1 MIIFIV
7 LFQYNQRVGSIMASF
22 MSDSLEKASENFLK
36 LSKFDKLTALSRTLR
51 DDPSCQL
58 CSILVKYAM
67 TLDLEE
73 IEKTNLRI
81 DQVPPLITLRQGI
94 VVLSRQWK
102 NELYAPILIEYK
114 LRSRNFK
121 NLFNTQDQYDSI
133 IAKAELEGSEFDE
146 EEGGSSDEDASEF
159 EDEQSLLIKSNV
171 ANCSV
176 ASNSSGLLGGGQ
188 LSPSQFEL
196 PLLKEDPVLRL
207 IDPRRRYSG
216 DSELLSFPYDPTAV
230 QSESATQVN
239 SGEIT
244 PTSKAKGQNESLYDW
259 MRRETEKNVESWK
272 RNLSVKS
279 GSIGSVEKGNGN
291 LQQGVFVEDGTT
303 NRGGNLIETNEEKG
317 IDDLIS
323 TKKDE
328 DNVQTTPSTPQTK
341 SMNLLDAHII
351 FEPLL
356 SSLGLMPQQIQ
367 NVSLKNLGK
376 NISVQANVEVFKIDI
391 VESEFFG
398 SSRQRSRRGKTIG
411 NPKHNVDYD
420 ISSSAF
426 LCEKMYV
433 QLDHKKVTDLQ
444 NTMGND
450 VKDLPLYISRA
461 QMRRHTSKYINFDI
475 DIANISPKIN
485 MPLLRL
491 LNQILTMHQN
501 IRETNEELRDKK
513 PGDSQELNEKSKDP
527 FRRHKKSSS
536 NASSSSSNM
545 SLAQLRPAE
554 TELDAETSVNEEN
567 LVIFETPSR
576 SINGIDMAHS
586 SHVQNANSTDMSLIV
601 KKETSHAETLKQSS
615 PTVTLKSQLKSR
627 PKSFAQKFRPNS
639 RLAGMTGY
647 NNLGESP
654 VQEQKDSFIITS
666 GPLERISEEKTTE
679 KCWKTMYNLLELYS
693 TMPTTKTVHRQSIIP
708 QSAPIGN
715 GLDSGI
721 LLKPGR
727 KSAIASTPA
736 SGTTATLIKPNEI
749 EDPLKV
755 DPSIQPDK
763 TFNTIDPSTP
773 TGRPLNQFSDHQQ
786 MEVIV
791 GTHRIENETTP
802 LNSAPRA
809 SNSTKKAKGV
819 SFAKTDL
826 VRREH
831 TPLIVSGSAKIHRT
845 KLMAT
850 LSGLKLEGEITG
862 LESRLQ
868 YKEKMR
874 APLKGVVEARVEGSM
889 KETSIVLLE
898 AIPPKQ
904 QTVVKVTI
912 GKSEVIHSSHMWK
925 TKDKN
930 SGTMLVELV
939 QIDIPQHPVDL
950 HSIVTRGTKELSSTL
965 EEFKGARILKRG
977 TTFIKDPGTSE
988 GYETVNSQGQDS
1000 PNIKRKDDLP
1010 RTPTAVKTESS
1021 SMNKTTLS
1029 ESLKSPT
1036 EDSNLIKPFVMSF
1049 NITLEKL
1056 LISAALLPSL
1066 EAEYSM
1072 SKVTSKGVTGS
1083 KAKFVVDIPRHKLS
1097 FNTKLGESQG
1107 KFKEPNYNS
1116 DNDAELEPEDNIGDS
1131 ILPREASIDLPLV
1144 HVSAA
1149 YIVQDIGE
1157 ISGPTMGDD
1166 GSIVIEGNYLK
1177 AEAEI
1182 GELQHTLTTD
1192 LLNHLVF
1199 VQKVFMK
1206 GRLMKLIDSVISI
1219 NTENIAPN
1227 ALR

>member
-1 MIIFIV
+1 
-7 LFQYNQRVGSIMASF
+7 MASF

-36 LSKFDKLTALSRTLR
+36 LTKFDKLTALSRTLR

-67 TLDLEE
+67 SLDLEE

-133 IAKAELEGSEFDE
+133 IAKAEFEGSEFDE

-159 EDEQSLLIKSNV
+159 EDEQSLLIKNNA

-176 ASNSSGLLGGGQ
+176 ASNSSGFLGVGQ
-188 LSPSQFEL
+188 LSPSQFGL

-230 QSESATQVN
+230 QSESVTQVN

-244 PTSKAKGQNESLYDW
+244 PTSKVMGQNESLYDW
-259 MRRETEKNVESWK
+259 MRRETEKSVETWK

-279 GSIGSVEKGNGN
+279 GSNGSVEKGNGN
-291 LQQGVFVEDGTT
+291 LQQDVLPDDTVT
-303 NRGGNLIETNEEKG
+303 NIEGKLIENNDQRK
-317 IDDLIS
+317 IDVEARD
-323 TKKDE
+323 KKDE
-328 DNVQTTPSTPQTK
+328 NNAQTTPSTPQTK

-376 NISVQANVEVFKIDI
+376 NISVLANVDVFKIDI
-391 VESEFFG
+391 VESDFFG
-398 SSRQRSRRGKTIG
+398 TARQRSRRGKTIG
-411 NPKHNVDYD
+411 NPKANSDND
-420 ISSSAF
+420 TSSPAF

-450 VKDLPLYISRA
+450 IKDLPLYISRA
-461 QMRRHTSKYINFDI
+461 QMRRHTSKYVNFNI
-475 DIANISPKIN
+475 DISNISPKIN

-501 IRETNEELRDKK
+501 IRETNEELKDRK
-513 PGDSQELNEKSKDP
+513 PGESHEITDKSKGVL
-527 FRRHKKSSS
+527 RRHNKSNS
-536 NASSSSSNM
+536 NASSSSSNI
-545 SLAQLRPAE
+545 SLAQLRQTDPD
-554 TELDAETSVNEEN
+554 LDLETSANEEK
-567 LVIFETPSR
+567 LVIIETPMKSLDNMT
-576 SINGIDMAHS
+576 ILNS
-586 SHVQNANSTDMSLIV
+586 SHVENNSSSDFTLVV
-601 KKETSHAETLKQSS
+601 KNGASNGENVRQSS
-615 PTVTLKSQLKSR
+615 PPMTLKSQLKSR

-639 RLAGMTGY
+639 RLAGMAGY
-647 NNLGESP
+647 SNIGESP
-654 VQEQKDSFIITS
+654 VQEPKDSFIITS
-666 GPLERISEEKTTE
+666 APLERISEEKTTQ

-693 TMPTTKTVHRQSIIP
+693 TMPTTKTVHRQSII
-708 QSAPIGN
+708 SHVNTAAN
-715 GLDSGI
+715 GLDTGI
-721 LLKPGR
+721 LLKPVR
-727 KSAIASTPA
+727 KSAISSTTVPDP
-736 SGTTATLIKPNEI
+736 TANFMKNGEI
-749 EDPLKV
+749 DE
-755 DPSIQPDK
+755 PSKSNTSILPDK
-763 TFNTIDPSTP
+763 NTAIQEPSTP
-773 TGRPLNQFSDHQQ
+773 PGRPFNQLSEQQ
-786 MEVIV
+786 IEFMV

-802 LNSAPRA
+802 VNSAPRA
-809 SNSTKKAKGV
+809 NNSTKKAKGV

-831 TPLIVSGSAKIHRT
+831 TPLIVSGTAKIHRT

-850 LSGLKLEGEITG
+850 LSGLKLEGEIKG
-862 LESRLQ
+862 LESSLQ

-930 SGTMLVELV
+930 SGTLFVELV
-939 QIDIPQHPVDL
+939 QVDIPQHPVDL

-977 TTFIKDPGTSE
+977 TTFIKDSGANDGMDTANPMRQE
-988 GYETVNSQGQDS
+988 S
-1000 PNIKRKDDLP
+1000 PSIKRKEDLP
-1010 RTPTAVKTESS
+1010 KTPT
-1021 SMNKTTLS
+1021 TTKVEFTTTKATKS
-1029 ESLKSPT
+1029 DILKSPT

-1049 NITLEKL
+1049 NVTLDKL
-1056 LISAALLPSL
+1056 LICAALLPSL

-1083 KAKFVVDIPRHKLS
+1083 KAKFVVDIPKHKLS
-1097 FNTKLGESQG
+1097 FNTKLGNTQE
-1107 KFKEPNYNS
+1107 KFGNKDPAS
-1116 DNDAELEPEDNIGDS
+1116 TAASELESEDNIGDN
-1131 ILPREASIDLPLV
+1131 ILPKEASIDLPLV

-1149 YIVQDIGE
+1149 YIVQEIGE
-1157 ISGPTMGDD
+1157 SSGPTMGDD

-1206 GRLMKLIDSVISI
+1206 GKLNNALSI
-1219 NTENIAPN
+1219 N
-1227 ALR
+1227 R

>member
-1 MIIFIV
+1 
-7 LFQYNQRVGSIMASF
+7 MASF

-67 TLDLEE
+67 TLDLEKV
-73 IEKTNLRI
+73 EKTNLRV

-121 NLFNTQDQYDSI
+121 NLFNTQDQYESI
-133 IAKAELEGSEFDE
+133 IAKAEFEGSEFDE
-146 EEGGSSDEDASEF
+146 EEGGSSEEDASEF
-159 EDEQSLLIKSNV
+159 EDEQSLLIKNNTT
-171 ANCSV
+171 NCSV
-176 ASNSSGLLGGGQ
+176 ASNSSGFLGVGQ
-188 LSPSQFEL
+188 LSPSQFGL
-196 PLLKEDPVLRL
+196 PLLKDDPVLRL

-230 QSESATQVN
+230 HSESATQIN

-244 PTSKAKGQNESLYDW
+244 PTSKAMGQNESLYDW
-259 MRRETEKNVESWK
+259 MRRETGKSVESWK

-279 GSIGSVEKGNGN
+279 ESIGSVEKGNGN
-291 LQQGVFVEDGTT
+291 LIQDLVVEDLST
-303 NRGGNLIETNEEKG
+303 NQGRQSNDGIGNRVVAEHVSN
-317 IDDLIS
+317 
-323 TKKDE
+323 KKDE
-328 DNVQTTPSTPQTK
+328 NNIQTTPSTPQTK

-376 NISVQANVEVFKIDI
+376 NISVLANVDVFKIDI
-391 VESEFFG
+391 VESDFFG
-398 SSRQRSRRGKTIG
+398 ASRQRSRRGKTIG
-411 NPKHNVDYD
+411 NSKNNADND
-420 ISSSAF
+420 TSSPAF
-426 LCEKMYV
+426 LCEKMYL

-450 VKDLPLYISRA
+450 VKELPLYISRA
-461 QMRRHTSKYINFDI
+461 QMRRHTSKYINFNI

-513 PGDSQELNEKSKDP
+513 PGDSHEVNVKSKDSL
-527 FRRHKKSSS
+527 RRHNKSSS
-536 NASSSSSNM
+536 NASSSSSNV
-545 SLAQLRPAE
+545 SLAQLRQAE
-554 TELDAETSVNEEN
+554 PELEAESTANENNLASLEIPLKSLSNVNIMPPHVDTS
-567 LVIFETPSR
+567 T
-576 SINGIDMAHS
+576 S
-586 SHVQNANSTDMSLIV
+586 SDFSLLV
-601 KKETSHAETLKQSS
+601 KKDHNSEHLKQSS
-615 PTVTLKSQLKSR
+615 PTITLKSQLKNR

-647 NNLGESP
+647 SNIGESP
-654 VQEQKDSFIITS
+654 VHEPKDSFIITS
-666 GPLERISEEKTTE
+666 APLERISEEKTTE

-693 TMPTTKTVHRQSIIP
+693 TMPTTKTVHRQSIISH
-708 QSAPIGN
+708 SAPTGSN
-715 GLDSGI
+715 LDSGI

-727 KSAIASTPA
+727 KIAVASTPA
-736 SGTTATLIKPNEI
+736 SSATSHVMKTNEF
-749 EDPLKV
+749 EDAHKSNLS
-755 DPSIQPDK
+755 DMQDK
-763 TFNTIDPSTP
+763 TTNYQEPSTP
-773 TGRPLNQFSDHQQ
+773 TGRPLNQASENKEQIDAVF
-786 MEVIV
+786 

-802 LNSAPRA
+802 LNCAPRA
-809 SNSTKKAKGV
+809 NNSTKKPKGV

-831 TPLIVSGSAKIHRT
+831 TPLIVSGVAKIHRT

-862 LESRLQ
+862 LESSLQ

-889 KETSIVLLE
+889 KQTSIVLLE

-977 TTFIKDPGTSE
+977 TTFIKDANDGLDAAS
-988 GYETVNSQGQDS
+988 SLGQES
-1000 PNIKRKDDLP
+1000 PSLRRKEDLP
-1010 RTPTAVKTESS
+1010 KTPTSIKID
-1021 SMNKTTLS
+1021 TTATSKPPKS
-1029 ESLKSPT
+1029 EPLKSPT

-1049 NITLEKL
+1049 DITLEKL

-1083 KAKFVVDIPRHKLS
+1083 KAKFVVDIPKHKLS
-1097 FNTKLGESQG
+1097 FNTKLGDSRH
-1107 KFKEPNYNS
+1107 KFNDQDNASIGVS
-1116 DNDAELEPEDNIGDS
+1116 DIEPEDTIGDN
-1131 ILPREASIDLPLV
+1131 ILPKEASIDLPLV

-1157 ISGPTMGDD
+1157 KSEPTVGDD

-1182 GELQHTLTTD
+1182 GELTHTLTTD

-1206 GRLMKLIDSVISI
+1206 GKISDRKI
-1219 NTENIAPN
+1219 LPH
-1227 ALR
+1227 